1 LIFDI
6 VPVKLI
12 LVILDQV
19 LYPVVK
25 LKPVD
30 VVIENVVPA
39 GGLTRP
45 TEAKRTSELL
55 NPFRTN
61 PLASWEFVLYW
72 NILEGADVID

>member
-6 VPVKLI
+6 VPVKLT

-25 LKPVD
+25 LNPVD
-30 VVIENVVPA
+30 VVIENVVPV

-45 TEAKRTSELL
+45 TEVKRTSELL

-61 PLASWEFVLYW
+61 PLASWEFVLY
-72 NILEGADVID
+72 

>member
-1 LIFDI
+1 
-6 VPVKLI
+6 
-12 LVILDQV
+12 V

-45 TEAKRTSELL
+45 TDAKRTSEPL
-55 NPFRTN
+55 NPFTTN

-72 NILEGADVID
+72 NILDGADVID